1 MTTWNDRLL
10 PHPLLAPWTD
20 DYPNAT
26 FTAQVPHAVINN
38 GIQINLTVKYHL
50 TSQYLRTL
58 ITEGYAQFV
67 SVIAC
72 TRTFSRNSQAC
83 DQEDDLC
90 ILDAQD
96 FAEALKLTPYVVT
109 KQPVESLISEEMT
122 EEITVIKPSG
132 FSIPAG
138 SILAVGNSTD
148 IELEEV
154 GSPFSVIDLVASN
167 SVDSGTFQ
175 VDLEDSRIKV
185 YIPPEDKNRIEAL
198 RQHGNQSWEM
208 AVLFPSIY
216 LHAVSEALRHLGDY
230 PEHRWSRTMRAALER
245 HNINVEDEELKN
257 GALKHA
263 QTLME
268 RPIGTL
274 MTALSREEG

>member
-38 GIQINLTVKYHL
+38 GLQINLTIKYHL

-58 ITEGYAQFV
+58 ITEGCAHFV

-72 TRTFSRNSQAC
+72 TTTFSRISQSC

-90 ILDAQD
+90 ILDAGD

-109 KQPVESLISEEMT
+109 KQPVEGFISNELA
-122 EEITVIKPSG
+122 EEITIIKPTG
-132 FSIPAG
+132 FDIPAG

-167 SVDSGTFQ
+167 FVGSGAFE
-175 VDLEDSRIKV
+175 VDLEENRIKV
-185 YIPPEDKNRIEAL
+185 HMHPEDKNRIEAL

-216 LHAVSEALRHLGDY
+216 LHAISEALRNVADY
-230 PEHRWSRTMRAALER
+230 PDHRWSRTMRSALER
-245 HNINVEDEELKN
+245 HNITVDDEELKIS
-257 GALKHA
+257 ALTHA

>member
-20 DYPNAT
+20 DYRDAT

-38 GIQINLTVKYHL
+38 GLQINLTIKYHL

-58 ITEGYAQFV
+58 ITGGYAYFV

-72 TRTFSRNSQAC
+72 ARTFSRNSQTS
-83 DQEDDLC
+83 DEEDDLY
-90 ILDAQD
+90 ILDARD
-96 FAEALKLTPYVVT
+96 FSITLKLTPYVVT
-109 KQPVESLISEEMT
+109 KQPVGGFISDELA
-122 EEITVIKPSG
+122 EEITIIKPSG
-132 FSIPAG
+132 FDIPAG

-167 SVDSGTFQ
+167 IDSGTFK
-175 VDLEDSRIKV
+175 VDLGEDRIKV
-185 YIPPEDKNRIEAL
+185 HMHREDKNRIEAL
-198 RQHGNQSWEM
+198 RQHGEQSWEM

-216 LHAVSEALRHLGDY
+216 LHAVAEALRNLADY
-230 PEHRWSRTMRAALER
+230 PEHRWTRTMRAALER
-245 HNINVEDEELKN
+245 HNINVDDEELKIS
-257 GALKHA
+257 ALTHA
-263 QTLME
+263 QTLMD
-268 RPIGTL
+268 RPVGTL

>member
-20 DYPNAT
+20 DYPDAT

-38 GIQINLTVKYHL
+38 GIQINLTIKYHL
-50 TSQYLRTL
+50 TSQFLRTL
-58 ITEGYAQFV
+58 ITEGYAHFV
-67 SVIAC
+67 SVIGC
-72 TRTFSRNSQAC
+72 TRTFSRNSQTC

-90 ILDAQD
+90 ILDASD
-96 FAEALKLTPYVVT
+96 FAESLKLTPYVVT
-109 KQPVESLISEEMT
+109 KQPVEGFISDELAK
-122 EEITVIKPSG
+122 EITLIKPVG
-132 FSIPAG
+132 FDIPAG

-167 SVDSGTFQ
+167 SIDSGTFQ
-175 VDLEDSRIKV
+175 VDLDDNRIKV
-185 YIPPEDKNRIEAL
+185 HMPPEDKNRIETL
-198 RQHGNQSWEM
+198 RQHGDQSWEM

-216 LHAVSEALRHLGDY
+216 LHAVSEALRNLEHY
-230 PEHRWSRTMRAALER
+230 PEHRWSRTMRAALNR
-245 HNINVEDEELKN
+245 HNINVDDEELKIS
-257 GALKHA
+257 ALTHA
-263 QTLME
+263 QTIME
-268 RPIGTL
+268 RPVGTL

>member
-10 PHPLLAPWTD
+10 PYPLLAPWTD
-20 DYPNAT
+20 DYPNAA
-26 FTAQVPHAVINN
+26 FTAQVPHAIINN
-38 GIQINLTVKYHL
+38 GLQINLTIKYHL
-50 TSQYLRTL
+50 TSQYLRAL
-58 ITEGYAQFV
+58 ITEGSAHFI

-72 TRTFSRNSQAC
+72 TRTFSRISQTC

-90 ILDAQD
+90 ILDAGD

-109 KQPVESLISEEMT
+109 KQPLEGFISNEFA
-122 EEITVIKPSG
+122 EEITIIKPTG
-132 FSIPAG
+132 FDIPAG

-167 SVDSGTFQ
+167 SVDSGTFK
-175 VDLEDSRIKV
+175 VDLEENRIKV
-185 YIPPEDKNRIEAL
+185 HMHPEDKNRIEAL

-216 LHAVSEALRHLGDY
+216 LHAISEALRNVVDY
-230 PEHRWSRTMRAALER
+230 PDHRWSRTMRAALER
-245 HNINVEDEELKN
+245 HNITVDDEELKIS
-257 GALKHA
+257 ALTHA

>member
-10 PHPLLAPWTD
+10 PFPLLAPWTD
-20 DYPNAT
+20 DYPGGT
-26 FTAQVPHAVINN
+26 FSAQVPDAVINN

-58 ITEGYAQFV
+58 ITDGYAHFV

-83 DQEDDLC
+83 EQEDDLC
-90 ILDAQD
+90 ILDARD
-96 FAEALKLTPYVVT
+96 FAGALRLTPYVVT
-109 KQPVESLISEEMT
+109 KQPVEGLISQEMA
-122 EEITVIKPSG
+122 EEITVIKPDG
-132 FSIPAG
+132 FDIPAG
-138 SILAVGNSTD
+138 SILAAGNSTE
-148 IELEEV
+148 IELEEA

-175 VDLEDSRIKV
+175 VDLEENRIKV
-185 YIPPEDKNRIEAL
+185 YLPPEDKNRIEAL
-198 RQHGNQSWEM
+198 RQHGDQSLEM
-208 AVLFPSIY
+208 AVLFPSVY
-216 LHAVSEALRHLGDY
+216 LHAVSEALRNLGNY

-245 HNINVEDEELKN
+245 HNITVDDEDLKTT
-257 GALKHA
+257 ALTHA

-268 RPIGTL
+268 RPVGTL
-274 MTALSREEG
+274 MTALSREEV